1 MNQILQ
7 KIYSAFGWPV
17 PQAGRIRSAAA
28 ASPDDR
34 PRRSLE
40 RKRQRLLDAFVA
52 SEGMITARACTVVD
66 LTALGAAIQIWD
78 ANVKSSL
85 ISGNLLLYIP
95 SDNRE
100 VPCTVQWRRDGKL
113 GLKFSGPFRAPT
125 RSYR

>member
-7 KIYSAFGWPV
+7 KIYSALGWPL
-17 PQAGRIRSAAA
+17 PQAGRARSAAA
-28 ASPDDR
+28 SPDR

-40 RKRQRLLDAFVA
+40 RKRQRLLDAFVV
-52 SEGMITARACTVVD
+52 SEGMIAARACTVVD

-78 ANVKSSL
+78 ANVKASL
-85 ISGNLLLYIP
+85 ISGNVLLYIP
-95 SDNRE
+95 SDNKE